1 MSKYSSSEHV
11 KMKKEKVDDVNR
23 SEGFLKNSEIL
34 FVDDEKELLYTVD
47 EYLTQMGYNITVV
60 DSALKALELTKK
72 SRIDILITDLKMPE
86 VNGLELLKAVKEYQ
100 PETEVI
106 ILTGYGSIETAVEA
120 LKLGGYDY
128 LQKPIKLGR
137 LKALIDRILEK
148 KSLKE
153 ENLFLRSRLRE
164 RYRYDELIGASTR
177 MQRIYEII
185 DRISLK
191 SPTVLIHGESGT
203 GKGVVAKVIQ
213 QNSDRKDKP
222 FISINCG
229 AIVEGLLES
238 ELFGHVRGAFT
249 GAVRDKIGLFRVAEG
264 GTVFLDEIAEMA
276 PHLQVK
282 LLRVLQEKEIRP
294 IGHTRE
300 FKVNTRIIA
309 ATNRD
314 PEELVGS
321 GVLRKD
327 LYYRL
332 NVVSIHIPPLRERK
346 EDISFLINHFMEKF
360 REGEKRFGKKI
371 SPEAM
376 EILLENDW
384 PGNVRE
390 LENVI
395 QRAFALGVGE
405 TIEVADLPSAI
416 IKTANENLKTELKP
430 YSLKENEI
438 ILIKKALRKTD
449 CKKSKA
455 AKLLG
460 IDVST
465 LYRKIG
471 KYGISDKPLQ
481 IANT

>member
-1 MSKYSSSEHV
+1 M
-11 KMKKEKVDDVNR
+11 DDVNI
-23 SEGFLKNSEIL
+23 SEGFLKNSGIL
-34 FVDDEKELLYTVD
+34 FVDDEKDLLYTVD
-47 EYLTQMGYNITVV
+47 EYLTQMGYNITVS
-60 DSALKALELTKK
+60 DSALKALELMKK
-72 SRIDILITDLKMPE
+72 NRIDILITDLKMPE

-137 LKALIDRILEK
+137 LKTIIDRILEK

-177 MQRIYEII
+177 MQGIYEII

-191 SPTVLIHGESGT
+191 SPTVLINGESGT

-229 AIVEGLLES
+229 AIVEGLLET

-249 GAVRDKIGLFRVAEG
+249 GAVRDKIGLFRIAEG
-264 GTVFLDEIAEMA
+264 GTIFLDEIAEMA

-332 NVVSIHIPPLRERK
+332 NVVSIHIPP
-346 EDISFLINHFMEKF
+346 
-360 REGEKRFGKKI
+360 
-371 SPEAM
+371 
-376 EILLENDW
+376 
-384 PGNVRE
+384 
-390 LENVI
+390 
-395 QRAFALGVGE
+395 
-405 TIEVADLPSAI
+405 
-416 IKTANENLKTELKP
+416 
-430 YSLKENEI
+430 
-438 ILIKKALRKTD
+438 
-449 CKKSKA
+449 
-455 AKLLG
+455 
-460 IDVST
+460 
-465 LYRKIG
+465 
-471 KYGISDKPLQ
+471 
-481 IANT
+481 

>member
-1 MSKYSSSEHV
+1 MT
-11 KMKKEKVDDVNR
+11 KEKVDDVSR
-23 SEGFLKNSEIL
+23 SEVFLKNSEIL
-34 FVDDEKELLYTVD
+34 FVDDEKELLVSVE
-47 EYLTQMGYNITVV
+47 EYLSRMGYNITVV
-60 DSALKALELTKK
+60 DSGLKALELTKK
-72 SRIDILITDLKMPE
+72 NRIDVLITDLKMPE
-86 VNGLELLKAVKEYQ
+86 VNGLDLLKAVKEHQ

-120 LKLGGYDY
+120 LKLGSYDY

-137 LKALIDRILEK
+137 LKSLIDRVLEK
-148 KSLKE
+148 RSLKE

-164 RYRYDELIGASTR
+164 RYRYDELIGASPK

-191 SPTVLIHGESGT
+191 SPTVLLSGESGT

-213 QNSDRKDKP
+213 QNSDRKNKP
-222 FISINCG
+222 FISVNCG

-264 GTVFLDEIAEMA
+264 GTIFLDEIAEMA

-314 PEELVGS
+314 PEELVAS

-332 NVVSIHIPPLRERK
+332 NVVSINIPPLRERK
-346 EDISFLINHFMEKF
+346 EDIPFLINHFMEKF
-360 REGEKRFGKKI
+360 REAKNHSGKRSLPRRWKYCWRMIG
-371 SPEAM
+371 
-376 EILLENDW
+376 
-384 PGNVRE
+384 RE
-390 LENVI
+390 
-395 QRAFALGVGE
+395 
-405 TIEVADLPSAI
+405 T
-416 IKTANENLKTELKP
+416 
-430 YSLKENEI
+430 
-438 ILIKKALRKTD
+438 
-449 CKKSKA
+449 
-455 AKLLG
+455 
-460 IDVST
+460 
-465 LYRKIG
+465 
-471 KYGISDKPLQ
+471 
-481 IANT
+481 

>member
-1 MSKYSSSEHV
+1 M
-11 KMKKEKVDDVNR
+11 
-23 SEGFLKNSEIL
+23 KNSEIL
-34 FVDDEKELLYTVD
+34 FVDDEKDLLVTVE
-47 EYLTQMGYNITVV
+47 EYLSQKGYNITVV
-60 DSALKALELTKK
+60 DSGLKALELTKK
-72 SRIDILITDLKMPE
+72 SRFDILITDLKMPE
-86 VNGLELLKAVKEYQ
+86 VNGIDLLKAVKECQ

-120 LKLGGYDY
+120 LKLGSCDY
-128 LQKPIKLGR
+128 LQKPIKLDR
-137 LKALIDRILEK
+137 LKVLIDRILEK
-148 KSLKE
+148 RSLKE

-164 RYRYDELIGASTR
+164 RYRYDELIGVSPK

-191 SPTVLIHGESGT
+191 SPSVLISGESGT

-222 FISINCG
+222 FISVNCG

-264 GTVFLDEIAEMA
+264 GTIFLDEIAEMA

-282 LLRVLQEKEIRP
+282 LLRVLQEKEMRP

-309 ATNRD
+309 ATNRN

-321 GVLRKD
+321 GILRKD

-332 NVVSIHIPPLRERK
+332 NVVSIDIPPLRERK
-346 EDISFLINHFMEKF
+346 EDIPFLINHFMEKF
-360 REGEKRFGKKI
+360 REGEKRSGKKI

-384 PGNVRE
+384 PGNIRE

-405 TIEVADLPSAI
+405 TIEVVDLPSAI
-416 IKTANENLKTELKP
+416 IKAANENSMTTRSP

-438 ILIKKALRKTD
+438 ILIKKALRKAD

-465 LYRKIG
+465 LYRKIE
-471 KYGISDKPLQ
+471 KYEISDKALQ
-481 IANT
+481 IANV

>member
-1 MSKYSSSEHV
+1 MTR
-11 KMKKEKVDDVNR
+11 EKVDDVSR
-23 SEGFLKNSEIL
+23 SEVFLKNSEIL
-34 FVDDEKELLYTVD
+34 FVDDEKDLLFTVE
-47 EYLTQMGYNITVV
+47 EYLSQMGYNITVV
-60 DSALKALELTKK
+60 DSGLKALELTKK
-72 SRIDILITDLKMPE
+72 RRIDILITDLKMPE
-86 VNGLELLKAVKEYQ
+86 VNGLDLLKAVKEHQ

-120 LKLGGYDY
+120 LKLGSYDY
-128 LQKPIKLGR
+128 LQKPIKLDR

-148 KSLKE
+148 RSLKE

-164 RYRYDELIGASTR
+164 RYRYDELIGTSPK

-191 SPTVLIHGESGT
+191 SPTVLISGESGT

-222 FISINCG
+222 FISVNCG

-249 GAVRDKIGLFRVAEG
+249 GAVRDKNGLFRVAEG
-264 GTVFLDEIAEMA
+264 GTIFLDEIAEMA

-294 IGHTRE
+294 IGQTRE

-314 PEELVGS
+314 PEEIVRS

-332 NVVSIHIPPLRERK
+332 NVVSINIPPLRERK
-346 EDISFLINHFMEKF
+346 KDIPFLINHFMEKF
-360 REGEKRFGKKI
+360 RGGEKRFGKKI

-405 TIEVADLPSAI
+405 TIEVVDLPPAI
-416 IKTANENLKTELKP
+416 IKAANEDLKAALSP
-430 YSLKENEI
+430 YSLMENEI
-438 ILIKKALRKTD
+438 SLIKKALRKTN

-465 LYRKIG
+465 LYRKIE
-471 KYGISDKPLQ
+471 KYEISDKTLQ

>member
-1 MSKYSSSEHV
+1 MT
-11 KMKKEKVDDVNR
+11 KKKAGDASRPEV
-23 SEGFLKNSEIL
+23 FLKNSEIL
-34 FVDDEKELLYTVD
+34 FVDDEKELLFTVD
-47 EYLTQMGYNITVV
+47 EYLSQMGYNITVV
-60 DSALKALELTKK
+60 DSGLKALELTKK
-72 SRIDILITDLKMPE
+72 KRIDILITDLNMPE

-120 LKLGGYDY
+120 LKLGSYDY
-128 LQKPIKLGR
+128 LQKPIKLDR

-148 KSLKE
+148 KSLQE
-153 ENLFLRSRLRE
+153 ENLFLKSRLQE
-164 RYRYDELIGASTR
+164 RYRYDELIGASPK

-191 SPTVLIHGESGT
+191 SPTLLINGESGT

-222 FISINCG
+222 FISVNCG

-249 GAVRDKIGLFRVAEG
+249 GAVRDKIGLFKVAEG
-264 GTVFLDEIAEMA
+264 GTIFLDEIAEMA

-282 LLRVLQEKEIRP
+282 LLRALQEKEIRP

-300 FKVNTRIIA
+300 FRVNTRIIA

-314 PEELVGS
+314 PEELVRS
-321 GVLRKD
+321 GALRKD

-332 NVVSIHIPPLRERK
+332 NVVSISIPPLRERK

-360 REGEKRFGKKI
+360 RGTEKRLGKKV

-376 EILLENDW
+376 GILLDYDW

-395 QRAFALGVGE
+395 QRAFALGISE
-405 TIEVADLPSAI
+405 TIEVVDLPSAI
-416 IKTANENLKTELKP
+416 TKGGNKDPKAAPNT
-430 YSLKENEI
+430 YSLRENEI
-438 ILIKKALRKTD
+438 ILIKKALRKAH
-449 CKKSKA
+449 CKKGKA

-465 LYRKIG
+465 LYRKIER
-471 KYGISDKPLQ
+471 YEISDKTLQ

>member
-1 MSKYSSSEHV
+1 MT
-11 KMKKEKVDDVNR
+11 KEKVDDVNR
-23 SEGFLKNSEIL
+23 SEVFLKNSEIL
-34 FVDDEKELLYTVD
+34 FVDDEKELLVSVE
-47 EYLTQMGYNITVV
+47 EYLSRMGYNITVV
-60 DSALKALELTKK
+60 DSGLKALELTKK
-72 SRIDILITDLKMPE
+72 NRIDVLITDLKMPE
-86 VNGLELLKAVKEYQ
+86 VNGLDLLKAVKEHQ

-120 LKLGGYDY
+120 LKLGSYDY

-137 LKALIDRILEK
+137 LKSLIDRVLEK
-148 KSLKE
+148 RSLKE

-164 RYRYDELIGASTR
+164 RYRYDELIGASPK
-177 MQRIYEII
+177 MQHIYEII
-185 DRISLK
+185 DKISLK
-191 SPTVLIHGESGT
+191 SPTVLLSGESGT

-213 QNSDRKDKP
+213 QNSDRKNKP
-222 FISINCG
+222 FVSVNCG

-264 GTVFLDEIAEMA
+264 GTIFLDEIAEMA

-294 IGHTRE
+294 IGHIRE
-300 FKVNTRIIA
+300 FKVDTRIIA
-309 ATNRD
+309 ATSRD
-314 PEELVGS
+314 PEELVAS

-332 NVVSIHIPPLRERK
+332 NVVSINIPPLRERK
-346 EDISFLINHFMEKF
+346 EDIPFLINHFMEKF
-360 REGEKRFGKKI
+360 RGSEKPLGKKI

-390 LENVI
+390 LENII
-395 QRAFALGVGE
+395 QRAFALGVSE
-405 TIEVADLPSAI
+405 TIEVVDLPSAI
-416 IKTANENLKTELKP
+416 IKAANENPKAASNP

-438 ILIKKALRKTD
+438 VLIKKALRKTS
-449 CKKSKA
+449 CKKRKA
-455 AKLLG
+455 AELLG

-465 LYRKIG
+465 LYRKME
-471 KYGISDKPLQ
+471 KYQISEKTLQ
-481 IANT
+481 IANA

>member
-1 MSKYSSSEHV
+1 M
-11 KMKKEKVDDVNR
+11 
-23 SEGFLKNSEIL
+23 KNSEIL
-34 FVDDEKELLYTVD
+34 FVDDEKDLLVTVE
-47 EYLTQMGYNITVV
+47 EYLSQKGYNITVV
-60 DSALKALELTKK
+60 DSGLKALELTKK
-72 SRIDILITDLKMPE
+72 SRFDILITDLNMPE
-86 VNGLELLKAVKEYQ
+86 VNGIDLLKAVKEYQ
-100 PETEVI
+100 PEIEVI

-120 LKLGGYDY
+120 LKLGSCDY
-128 LQKPIKLGR
+128 LQKPIKLDR
-137 LKALIDRILEK
+137 LKVLIDRTLEK
-148 KSLKE
+148 RSLKE

-164 RYRYDELIGASTR
+164 RYRYDELIGVSPK

-191 SPTVLIHGESGT
+191 SPSVLISGESGT

-229 AIVEGLLES
+229 AMVEGLLES

-249 GAVRDKIGLFRVAEG
+249 GAVRDKTGLFRVAEG
-264 GTVFLDEIAEMA
+264 GTIFLDEIAEMA

-282 LLRVLQEKEIRP
+282 LLRVLQEKEMRP

-309 ATNRD
+309 ATNRN

-332 NVVSIHIPPLRERK
+332 NVVSIDIPPLRERK
-346 EDISFLINHFMEKF
+346 EDIPFLINHFMKKF
-360 REGEKRFGKKI
+360 REGEKRSGKKI

-384 PGNVRE
+384 PGNIRE

-405 TIEVADLPSAI
+405 TIEVVDLPSAI
-416 IKTANENLKTELKP
+416 IKAANEDSMTTRSP

-438 ILIKKALRKTD
+438 ILIKKALRKAD

-465 LYRKIG
+465 LYRKIE
-471 KYGISDKPLQ
+471 KYEISDKALQ
-481 IANT
+481 IANV

>member
-1 MSKYSSSEHV
+1 MTRG
-11 KMKKEKVDDVNR
+11 KVDDISRLEV
-23 SEGFLKNSEIL
+23 SLKNSEIL
-34 FVDDEKELLYTVD
+34 FVDDEKELLFTVD
-47 EYLTQMGYNITVV
+47 EYLSQIGYNITVV
-60 DSALKALELTKK
+60 DSSLKALELTKK
-72 SRIDILITDLKMPE
+72 RRIDVLITDLKMPE
-86 VNGLELLKAVKEYQ
+86 VNGLELLKAVKEHQ

-128 LQKPIKLGR
+128 LQKPIKLDR

-148 KSLKE
+148 KSLQE
-153 ENLFLRSRLRE
+153 ENLFLKSRLQE
-164 RYRYDELIGASTR
+164 RYRYDELIGASPK

-185 DRISLK
+185 DRVALK
-191 SPTVLIHGESGT
+191 SPTVLISGESGT
-203 GKGVVAKVIQ
+203 GKGVLAKVIQ

-222 FISINCG
+222 FISVNCG

-264 GTVFLDEIAEMA
+264 GTIFLDEIAEMP
-276 PHLQVK
+276 PHMQVK
-282 LLRVLQEKEIRP
+282 LLRALQEKEIRP
-294 IGHTRE
+294 IGHIRE
-300 FKVNTRIIA
+300 VKVNTRIIA

-314 PEELVGS
+314 PEELVRRGT
-321 GVLRKD
+321 LRKD

-332 NVVSIHIPPLRERK
+332 NVVSIHIPLLRERK
-346 EDISFLINHFMEKF
+346 EDIPFLINHFLKKF
-360 REGEKRFGKKI
+360 RGSEKRFGNKV

-376 EILLENDW
+376 GILLDYDW

-395 QRAFALGVGE
+395 QRAFALGVSE
-405 TIEVADLPSAI
+405 TIEVVDLPSAI
-416 IKTANENLKTELKP
+416 IEAANENPRSALNA
-430 YSLKENEI
+430 YSLRENEI
-438 ILIKKALRKTD
+438 LLIKKALRKTH

-465 LYRKIG
+465 LYRKIER
-471 KYGISDKPLQ
+471 YEISDKTLQ

>member
-1 MSKYSSSEHV
+1 
-11 KMKKEKVDDVNR
+11 
-23 SEGFLKNSEIL
+23 LL
-34 FVDDEKELLYTVD
+34 FTVD
-47 EYLTQMGYNITVV
+47 EYLSQMGYNITVV
-60 DSALKALELTKK
+60 DSGLKALELTKK
-72 SRIDILITDLKMPE
+72 RRIDVLITDLKMPE
-86 VNGLELLKAVKEYQ
+86 VNGLELLKAVKKSQ

-120 LKLGGYDY
+120 LKLGSYDY
-128 LQKPIKLGR
+128 LQKPIKLDR

-148 KSLKE
+148 KSLQE
-153 ENLFLRSRLRE
+153 ENLFLKSRLQE
-164 RYRYDELIGASTR
+164 RYRYDELIGASPK

-185 DRISLK
+185 DKISLK
-191 SPTVLIHGESGT
+191 SPTVLISGESGT

-222 FISINCG
+222 FISVNCG

-238 ELFGHVRGAFT
+238 ELFGHVKGAFT

-264 GTVFLDEIAEMA
+264 GTIFLDEIAEMA

-282 LLRVLQEKEIRP
+282 LLRALQEKEIRP

-300 FKVNTRIIA
+300 LKITTRIIA
-309 ATNRD
+309 ATNRA
-314 PEELVGS
+314 PEELVKS
-321 GVLRKD
+321 GALRKD

-332 NVVSIHIPPLRERK
+332 NVVSFNIPPLRERK
-346 EDISFLINHFMEKF
+346 EDISLLINHFMEKF
-360 REGEKRFGKKI
+360 RGSEKRLGKKV

-376 EILLENDW
+376 GIMLDYDW

-395 QRAFALGVGE
+395 QRAFALGVSE
-405 TIEVADLPSAI
+405 TIEVVDLPSAI
-416 IKTANENLKTELKP
+416 IKGGNESPKTALHA
-430 YSLKENEI
+430 YSLRENEI
-438 ILIKKALRKTD
+438 ILIKKALRKAHS
-449 CKKSKA
+449 KKSKA

-465 LYRKIG
+465 LYRKIER
-471 KYGISDKPLQ
+471 YEISDKTLQ
-481 IANT
+481 IANI

>member
-1 MSKYSSSEHV
+1 MT
-11 KMKKEKVDDVNR
+11 KEKVWGLSRPEV
-23 SEGFLKNSEIL
+23 FLKNCEIL
-34 FVDDEKELLYTVD
+34 FVDDEKELLFTVD
-47 EYLTQMGYNITVV
+47 DYLSQMGYNITVV
-60 DSALKALELTKK
+60 DSGLKALELTKK
-72 SRIDILITDLKMPE
+72 RRIDVLITDLKMPE
-86 VNGLELLKAVKEYQ
+86 VNGLELLKAVKKSQ

-120 LKLGGYDY
+120 LKLGSYDY
-128 LQKPIKLGR
+128 LQKPIKLDR

-148 KSLKE
+148 KSLQE
-153 ENLFLRSRLRE
+153 ENLFLKSRLQE
-164 RYRYDELIGASTR
+164 RYRYDELIGASPK

-185 DRISLK
+185 DKISLK
-191 SPTVLIHGESGT
+191 SPTVLISGESGT

-222 FISINCG
+222 FISVNCG

-238 ELFGHVRGAFT
+238 ELFGHVKGAFT

-264 GTVFLDEIAEMA
+264 GTIFLDEIAEMA

-282 LLRVLQEKEIRP
+282 LLRALQEKEIRP

-300 FKVNTRIIA
+300 LKITTRIIA
-309 ATNRD
+309 ATNRA
-314 PEELVGS
+314 PEELVKS
-321 GVLRKD
+321 GALRKD

-332 NVVSIHIPPLRERK
+332 NVVSFNIPPLRERK
-346 EDISFLINHFMEKF
+346 EDISLLINHFMEKF
-360 REGEKRFGKKI
+360 RGSEKRLGKKV

-376 EILLENDW
+376 GIMLDYDW

-395 QRAFALGVGE
+395 QRAFALGVSE
-405 TIEVADLPSAI
+405 TIEVVDLPSTI
-416 IKTANENLKTELKP
+416 IKGGNESPKTALHA
-430 YSLKENEI
+430 YSLRENEI
-438 ILIKKALRKTD
+438 ILIKKALRKAHS
-449 CKKSKA
+449 KKSKA

-465 LYRKIG
+465 LYRKIER
-471 KYGISDKPLQ
+471 YEISDKTLQ
-481 IANT
+481 IANI

>member
-1 MSKYSSSEHV
+1 MTKENVGGISKPEL
-11 KMKKEKVDDVNR
+11 
-23 SEGFLKNSEIL
+23 FLKNYEIL
-34 FVDDEKELLYTVD
+34 FVDDEKELLVTVD
-47 EYLTQMGYNITVV
+47 EYLSQIGYNITVV
-60 DSALKALELTKK
+60 DSGSKALELSKEK
-72 SRIDILITDLKMPE
+72 RIDLLITDLRMPE
-86 VNGLELLKAVKEYQ
+86 VNGLELLKAVKEHQ

-120 LKLGGYDY
+120 LKLGSCDY
-128 LQKPIKLGR
+128 LEKPIKLDR

-148 KSLKE
+148 KSLQD
-153 ENLFLRSRLRE
+153 ENLFLRSRLQE
-164 RYRYDELIGASTR
+164 RYRYDELIGASPK
-177 MQRIYEII
+177 MQRIYQII
-185 DRISLK
+185 DRVALK
-191 SPTVLIHGESGT
+191 SPPVLIGGESGT

-222 FISINCG
+222 FISVNCG
-229 AIVEGLLES
+229 AMVEGLLES

-249 GAVRDKIGLFRVAEG
+249 GAIRNKIGLFRAADG
-264 GTVFLDEIAEMA
+264 GTIFLDEIAEMA

-300 FKVNTRIIA
+300 YKVSTRIIA

-314 PEELVGS
+314 PVELVRNGA
-321 GVLRKD
+321 LRKD

-332 NVVSIHIPPLRERK
+332 NVVSINIPPLRERK
-346 EDISFLINHFMEKF
+346 EDISFLISHFVKKF
-360 REGEKRFGKKI
+360 RGTEKKI
-371 SPEAM
+371 GNKVSPEAM
-376 EILLENDW
+376 GILLDYDW

-395 QRAFALGVGE
+395 QRAFALGVGD
-405 TIEVADLPSAI
+405 TIEVVDLPSAI
-416 IKTANENLKTELKP
+416 IKKRRQTPKGELDT
-430 YSLKENEI
+430 YSLRENEI
-438 ILIKKALRKTD
+438 VLIKGALREAL

-465 LYRKIG
+465 LYRKIER
-471 KYGISDKPLQ
+471 YEI
-481 IANT
+481 NE

>member
-1 MSKYSSSEHV
+1 
-11 KMKKEKVDDVNR
+11 MKKEKVSDISRPEV
-23 SEGFLKNSEIL
+23 FLKNSEIL
-34 FVDDEKELLYTVD
+34 FVDDEKELLFTVD
-47 EYLTQMGYNITVV
+47 EYLSQRGYNITVV
-60 DSALKALELTKK
+60 DSGLKALELTKK
-72 SRIDILITDLKMPE
+72 RRIDVLITDLKMPE
-86 VNGLELLKAVKEYQ
+86 VNGLELLKAVKEHQ

-128 LQKPIKLGR
+128 LQKPIKLDR

-148 KSLKE
+148 RSLKE
-153 ENLFLRSRLRE
+153 ENLFLKSRLQE
-164 RYRYDELIGASTR
+164 RCRYDELIGASPK

-185 DRISLK
+185 DRVTLK
-191 SPTVLIHGESGT
+191 SPTVLISGESGT
-203 GKGVVAKVIQ
+203 GKGVVAKVIH

-222 FISINCG
+222 FISVNCG

-264 GTVFLDEIAEMA
+264 GTIFLDEIAEMA

-282 LLRVLQEKEIRP
+282 LLRALQEKEIRP
-294 IGHTRE
+294 IGHTGE
-300 FKVNTRIIA
+300 FKVNARIIA
-309 ATNRD
+309 ATNKD
-314 PEELVGS
+314 PEALVRNGA
-321 GVLRKD
+321 LRKD

-332 NVVSIHIPPLRERK
+332 NVVSINISPLTERK
-346 EDISFLINHFMEKF
+346 EDIPLLINHFIEKF
-360 REGEKRFGKKI
+360 RGSEKGLGNKV

-376 EILLENDW
+376 GILLDYDW

-395 QRAFALGVGE
+395 QRAFALGVSE
-405 TIEVADLPSAI
+405 TIEVVDLPSAV
-416 IKTANENLKTELKP
+416 IKRGNENPKAALNT
-430 YSLKENEI
+430 YSLRENEI
-438 ILIKKALRKTD
+438 VLIKKALHKAR

-465 LYRKIG
+465 LYRKIER
-471 KYGISDKPLQ
+471 YELFDETLQ
-481 IANT
+481 IANA

>member
-1 MSKYSSSEHV
+1 MT
-11 KMKKEKVDDVNR
+11 KEKVSAISKPEV
-23 SEGFLKNSEIL
+23 FLKNSEIL
-34 FVDDEKELLYTVD
+34 FVDDEKELLLTVD
-47 EYLTQMGYNITVV
+47 EYLSQRGYNITVV
-60 DSALKALELTKK
+60 DSGLKALELTKK
-72 SRIDILITDLKMPE
+72 RRIDVLITDLKMPE
-86 VNGLELLKAVKEYQ
+86 VNGIELLKAVKEHQ
-100 PETEVI
+100 PKTEVI

-120 LKLGGYDY
+120 LKLGSYDY
-128 LQKPIKLGR
+128 LQKPIKLDR
-137 LKALIDRILEK
+137 LKVLIDRILEK
-148 KSLKE
+148 RSLQE
-153 ENLFLRSRLRE
+153 ENLFLKSRLQE
-164 RYRYDELIGASTR
+164 RYRYDELIGASPE

-191 SPTVLIHGESGT
+191 SPTVLISGESGT
-203 GKGVVAKVIQ
+203 GKGVVAQVIQ

-222 FISINCG
+222 FISVNCG

-238 ELFGHVRGAFT
+238 ELFGHVKGAFT
-249 GAVRDKIGLFRVAEG
+249 GAVRNKIGLFKVAEG

-294 IGHTRE
+294 IGHTIE
-300 FKVNTRIIA
+300 SKVNTRIIA

-314 PEELVGS
+314 PEALVRS
-321 GVLRKD
+321 GALRKD

-332 NVVSIHIPPLRERK
+332 NVVSINISPLTERK
-346 EDISFLINHFMEKF
+346 EDIPLLINHFIEKF
-360 REGEKRFGKKI
+360 RGSEKGLGNKV

-376 EILLENDW
+376 GILLDYDW

-395 QRAFALGVGE
+395 QRAFALGVSE
-405 TIEVADLPSAI
+405 TIEVVDLPSAV
-416 IKTANENLKTELKP
+416 IKRGNENPKAALNT
-430 YSLKENEI
+430 YSLRENEI
-438 ILIKKALRKTD
+438 VLIKKALHKAR

-465 LYRKIG
+465 LYRKIER
-471 KYGISDKPLQ
+471 YELFDETLQ
-481 IANT
+481 IANS

>member
-1 MSKYSSSEHV
+1 M
-11 KMKKEKVDDVNR
+11 
-23 SEGFLKNSEIL
+23 KNSEIL
-34 FVDDEKELLYTVD
+34 FVDDEKELLLTVD
-47 EYLTQMGYNITVV
+47 EYLSQRGYNITVV
-60 DSALKALELTKK
+60 DSGLKALELTKK
-72 SRIDILITDLKMPE
+72 KRIDVLITDLKMPE
-86 VNGLELLKAVKEYQ
+86 VNGIELLKAVKEHQ
-100 PETEVI
+100 PKTEVI

-128 LQKPIKLGR
+128 LQKPIKLDR
-137 LKALIDRILEK
+137 LKVLIDRILEK
-148 KSLKE
+148 RSLQE
-153 ENLFLRSRLRE
+153 ENLFLKSRLQE
-164 RYRYDELIGASTR
+164 RYRYDELIGASPE

-191 SPTVLIHGESGT
+191 SPTVLISGESGT
-203 GKGVVAKVIQ
+203 GKGVVAQVIQ

-222 FISINCG
+222 FISVNCG

-238 ELFGHVRGAFT
+238 ELFGHVKGAFT
-249 GAVRDKIGLFRVAEG
+249 GAVRNKIGLFKVAEG

-294 IGHTRE
+294 IGHTIE
-300 FKVNTRIIA
+300 SKVNTRIIA

-314 PEELVGS
+314 PEALVRS
-321 GVLRKD
+321 GALRKD

-332 NVVSIHIPPLRERK
+332 NVVSINIPRLKERK

-360 REGEKRFGKKI
+360 RGSEKGLGKKV

-376 EILLENDW
+376 GILLDYDW

-395 QRAFALGVGE
+395 ERAFALGVSE
-405 TIEVADLPSAI
+405 TIEVVDLPSAVT
-416 IKTANENLKTELKP
+416 KGGNKNPKVALNT
-430 YSLKENEI
+430 YSLRENEI
-438 ILIKKALRKTD
+438 ILIKKALRKTHF
-449 CKKSKA
+449 KKQKA

-465 LYRKIG
+465 LYRKIER
-471 KYGISDKPLQ
+471 YEISDKILQ
-481 IANT
+481 IANA